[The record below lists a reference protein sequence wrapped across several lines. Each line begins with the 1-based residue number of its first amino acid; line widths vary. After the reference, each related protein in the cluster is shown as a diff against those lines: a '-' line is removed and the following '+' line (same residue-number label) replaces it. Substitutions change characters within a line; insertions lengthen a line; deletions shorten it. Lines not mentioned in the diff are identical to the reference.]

1 MKHSIG
7 GRTKNIDQMV
17 KYVINNNIPGDM
29 IDIGVYEGYSSKLLI
44 ENLIRCKS
52 TDRKI
57 YLYDTFEGMPLPTE
71 EDGEKIIKI
80 HKQETNNSL
89 VNSSKWARGTLEGV
103 QKHIQKLKYPKEKIH
118 YVKGMVEDTLPNH
131 KHKQIAYLRLDTDF
145 YSSTKVELKYLYPY
159 ISPGGVIIVDDYDS
173 KFIGCTRAVHEYFD
187 ENNINRNIITKINSN
202 SCGMYFF
209 KPK

>member
-1 MKHSIG
+1 M
-7 GRTKNIDQMV
+7 
-17 KYVINNNIPGDM
+17 
-29 IDIGVYEGYSSKLLI
+29 L
-44 ENLIRCKS
+44 
-52 TDRKI
+52 
-57 YLYDTFEGMPLPTE
+57 TE
-71 EDGEKIIKI
+71 EQPDNVETREKDKDIP

-187 ENNINRNIITKINSN
+187 ENNINKNIITKINN
-202 SCGMYFF
+202 YGCGMYFF